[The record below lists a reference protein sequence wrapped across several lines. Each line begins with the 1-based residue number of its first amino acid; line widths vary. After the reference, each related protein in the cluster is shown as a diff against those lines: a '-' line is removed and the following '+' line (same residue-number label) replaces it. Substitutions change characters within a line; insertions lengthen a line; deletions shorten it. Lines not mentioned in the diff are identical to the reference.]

1 MQGKKEN
8 SKTEWQKMHIF
19 WYSSWNKIFK
29 LKKGKGHE
37 PSRAENPSARA
48 SCSDTKCSTFF

>member
-1 MQGKKEN
+1 MQGKKEKKT
-8 SKTEWQKMHIF
+8 KTEWQKMHIF

-29 LKKGKGHE
+29 LKGKGHK

-48 SCSDTKCSTFF
+48 SCRE